1 MTFEYPTNFYGVL
14 FWINIGAGIP
24 LTLLAICSLCCQ
36 PRKDQLPITYVANL
50 LISNLIQICSTILWE
65 INLTGMAGFVISMI
79 ISTFG
84 LCYGVLTSLCFRMC
98 VALERYMVI
107 AFPKQNCI
115 RRAGT
120 SVFVCVTIW
129 VLCFIIIFFAMRSKQ
144 YFYLPYPALLPFPLF
159 IACLVLTL
167 GALPAATSVPAGEK
181 RRTVG
186 ALVLLLVNY
195 TLLILPSIIMIIVM
209 LTDATDF
216 PGVVLPLIQLSAFPD
231 LILVVFMR
239 EGPVDKL
246 LARLC
251 CCRMDDVAADD
262 CGKSQV

>member
-1 MTFEYPTNFYGVL
+1 MQLHSLDDAARVL
-14 FWINIGAGIP
+14 FWIDVGAGLP
-24 LTLLAICSLCCQ
+24 FTLLLLCCLFCL

-50 LISNLIQICSTILWE
+50 LISNLIQICFLCIWIFSFDGNGKIP
-65 INLTGMAGFVISMI
+65 IIPI

-84 LCYGVLTSLCFRMC
+84 FFCGMTTSLCFRMC

-107 AFPKQNCI
+107 AFPEQNCI

-120 SVFVCVTIW
+120 SVFVCVAIW
-129 VLCFIIIFFAMRSKQ
+129 VLCFIIIFFGLYMVR
-144 YFYLPYPALLPFPLF
+144 FFFLPYLTLVPFPLF
-159 IACLVLTL
+159 IACLALTL
-167 GALPAATSVPAGEK
+167 RALPAATSVPAEEK

-186 ALVLLLVNY
+186 VLVLLLVNY
-195 TLLILPSIIMIIVM
+195 TLLILPSIIIMIVM
-209 LTDATDF
+209 FPNPFDF

-231 LILVVFMR
+231 LILVVLMR

-251 CCRMDDVAADD
+251 CCRTDDVAADD
-262 CGKSQV
+262 CGESQV